1 MQYDRKISKAGTQS
15 QLNMDNNKISDNK
28 KINKRY
34 RKFGIS
40 KEDQFRIFWWERKG
54 GGHSFG
60 VGPFQNEDLSMHNNS
75 PIIFLRNKNNLED
88 LFKEARDTTTT
99 EVMVTSKWS

>member
-34 RKFGIS
+34 RKFCIS
-40 KEDQFRIFWWERKG
+40 KEDQFRTLGR
-54 GGHSFG
+54 
-60 VGPFQNEDLSMHNNS
+60 PFHAQQFSYNFPS
-75 PIIFLRNKNNLED
+75 
-88 LFKEARDTTTT
+88 
-99 EVMVTSKWS
+99 

>member
-34 RKFGIS
+34 RKFRIS
-40 KEDQFRIFWWERKG
+40 KEDQFRTSWWERKG
-54 GGHSFG
+54 GGAF
-60 VGPFQNEDLSMHNNS
+60 VWCWPLS
-75 PIIFLRNKNNLED
+75 K
-88 LFKEARDTTTT
+88 
-99 EVMVTSKWS
+99 